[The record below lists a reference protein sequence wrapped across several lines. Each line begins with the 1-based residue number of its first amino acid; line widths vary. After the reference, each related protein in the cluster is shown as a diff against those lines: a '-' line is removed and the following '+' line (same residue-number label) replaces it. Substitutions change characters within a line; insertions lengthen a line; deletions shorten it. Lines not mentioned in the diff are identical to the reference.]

1 MQLSTRIEKYDVWKR
16 KSPTLKSSMPRS
28 AEEAWKRACPP
39 TLRNREALSTLSTLH
54 VRIFKHSAT
63 GVLLHTR
70 THKYVHIDDNMWCY
84 SAPLVTLQGGA
95 LWQCCH
101 IFHCPLVTSR
111 LVVAPLHQLV
121 RLHQSSNL
129 VIEKTGFSWTSPT
142 VYTHIT
148 CMCLCLL
155 CLHGEMLPDVI
166 QLQAF
171 YGIFWVSGF
180 SSLSWAEVPLNFT
193 LKLLS

>member
-1 MQLSTRIEKYDVWKR
+1 MRHEKGHEEPYCF
-16 KSPTLKSSMPRS
+16 LKSSRPRS

-39 TLRNREALSTLSTLH
+39 TLKTGRHCPLCTCASSSIPRPEFSYTQVHTSMSLH
-54 VRIFKHSAT
+54 A
-63 GVLLHTR
+63 
-70 THKYVHIDDNMWCY
+70 DDNMWCY
-84 SAPLVTLQGGA
+84 SAPLVTLQWGG

-111 LVVAPLHQLV
+111 LVAAPLYELV

-166 QLQAF
+166 
-171 YGIFWVSGF
+171 
-180 SSLSWAEVPLNFT
+180 
-193 LKLLS
+193 

>member
-1 MQLSTRIEKYDVWKR
+1 MTNTRYKKDM
-16 KSPTLKSSMPRS
+16 KSPTAFWNHRCLDLQKKHGSVLVRQH
-28 AEEAWKRACPP
+28 WKQGG
-39 TLRNREALSTLSTLH
+39 
-54 VRIFKHSAT
+54 I
-63 GVLLHTR
+63 
-70 THKYVHIDDNMWCY
+70 VHIVHCARAHLQAFRDRSSLTHTYTQVWACTVMWCY

-111 LVVAPLHQLV
+111 LVAAPLYELV

-155 CLHGEMLPDVI
+155 CLHGEMLPDVS

-171 YGIFWVSGF
+171 NII
-180 SSLSWAEVPLNFT
+180 
-193 LKLLS
+193 

>member
-1 MQLSTRIEKYDVWKR
+1 MRHGKGHEEPYR
-16 KSPTLKSSMPRS
+16 FLKSSMPRS

-39 TLRNREALSTLSTLH
+39 TLRNREALSTLH

-63 GVLLHTR
+63 GVLLHT
-70 THKYVHIDDNMWCY
+70 HIQTSMTVYADDNMWCY
-84 SAPLVTLQGGA
+84 SAPLVTLQWGG

-111 LVVAPLHQLV
+111 LVAAPLYELV

-155 CLHGEMLPDVI
+155 CLHGDMVPDVI
-166 QLQAF
+166 QLQAL

-180 SSLSWAEVPLNFT
+180 RSLSWAEVPLNFT
-193 LKLLS
+193 LKLLL

>member
-1 MQLSTRIEKYDVWKR
+1 M
-16 KSPTLKSSMPRS
+16 KSPTAFWNHRGLDLQKKRGSVLVRQHWKQGGIVHSARAHLQAFRDRSSLTHTSMS
-28 AEEAWKRACPP
+28 
-39 TLRNREALSTLSTLH
+39 LH
-54 VRIFKHSAT
+54 V
-63 GVLLHTR
+63 
-70 THKYVHIDDNMWCY
+70 DDIVWCY
-84 SAPLVTLQGGA
+84 SAPLVTLQGGG

-111 LVVAPLHQLV
+111 LVAAPLYQLV

-166 QLQAF
+166 QLQAL

-180 SSLSWAEVPLNFT
+180 RSLSWAEVPLNFT
-193 LKLLS
+193 LKLLL

>member
-1 MQLSTRIEKYDVWKR
+1 M
-16 KSPTLKSSMPRS
+16 KSPTALCRENIDSQICRRRVEACLSANIEKQGGIVHCARAHLVHCARAHLQAFRDRSSLTHTYTQV
-28 AEEAWKRACPP
+28 WAC
-39 TLRNREALSTLSTLH
+39 T
-54 VRIFKHSAT
+54 V
-63 GVLLHTR
+63 
-70 THKYVHIDDNMWCY
+70 MWCY
-84 SAPLVTLQGGA
+84 SAPLVTLQGGG

-111 LVVAPLHQLV
+111 LVAAPLYELV

-155 CLHGEMLPDVI
+155 CLHGEMLPDAI

-171 YGIFWVSGF
+171 SI
-180 SSLSWAEVPLNFT
+180 T
-193 LKLLS
+193 